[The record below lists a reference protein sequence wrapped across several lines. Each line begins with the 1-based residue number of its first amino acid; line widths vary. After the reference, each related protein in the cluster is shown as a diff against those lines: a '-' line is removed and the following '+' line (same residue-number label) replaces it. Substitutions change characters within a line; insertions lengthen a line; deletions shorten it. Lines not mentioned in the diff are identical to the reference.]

1 MTISIDLE
9 QGIDARVTRRFGAS
23 PQRVFDAWLDSRTA
37 GKWLFATARGQ
48 IVCVEIDARAGGW
61 FYIVERRHSEN
72 VEHIGEYLEIVRPHR
87 LVFTLSVEKY
97 SLDFE
102 RVTVVFD
109 VRGTGCE
116 LTVTHKTKPE
126 LARQV
131 SDGWIRMLE
140 GLAAVL
146 GESSRGAPPREIATP
161 SRGYERIAEHLCAA
175 GTDEPT
181 GSSWQ
186 SCVTSSK
193 SKA

>member
-9 QGIDARVTRRFGAS
+9 QSINARVTRRFSAS

-48 IVCVEIDARAGGW
+48 IVCVEIDACAGGW
-61 FYIVERRHSEN
+61 FYIVERRDGEN

-102 RVTVVFD
+102 RVTIVFD
-109 VRGTGCE
+109 PRGTGCE
-116 LTVTHKTKPE
+116 LTLTHKTKPD

-131 SDGWIRMLE
+131 SHGWVRMLE
-140 GLAAVL
+140 ELAAVL
-146 GESSRGAPPREIATP
+146 GESSRDGAPREIA
-161 SRGYERIAEHLCAA
+161 AA
-175 GTDEPT
+175 KCGNELALRPR
-181 GSSWQ
+181 
-186 SCVTSSK
+186 
-193 SKA
+193 

>member
-9 QGIDARVTRRFGAS
+9 QTINARVTRRFSAS

-61 FYIVERRHSEN
+61 FYIVERRHGEN
-72 VEHIGEYLEIVRPHR
+72 VEHIGEHLEIVRPHR

-102 RVTVVFD
+102 RVTVAFD
-109 VRGTGCE
+109 PRGTGCE
-116 LTVTHKTKPE
+116 LTLTQKTKPE
-126 LARQV
+126 SARQV
-131 SDGWIRMLE
+131 SHGWMRMLE

-146 GESSRGAPPREIATP
+146 GEGSPLALAREVTTPRRGH
-161 SRGYERIAEHLCAA
+161 ERMA
-175 GTDEPT
+175 
-181 GSSWQ
+181 
-186 SCVTSSK
+186 
-193 SKA
+193 